1 MPWGSMRHPSSSEAA
16 AFPHFFL
23 SSPRSAAVPDRGRR
37 WEGTH
42 HQRLEMPASLLYEA
56 TKALTQEELS
66 ALGSN
71 GLLEL
76 CALDRRFHPCAGRPP
91 CAP

>member
-1 MPWGSMRHPSSSEAA
+1 MPWGSTRHPSWSGRA
-16 AFPHFFL
+16 AFPQYFL